1 MQDVIKAMGFLL
13 LEVIAGVGMYCLW
26 LNFSSQAEPSETP
39 QDFVYRKLGFRSW
52 SIKFLSVAL
61 VGTALMYYFQFLT
74 SLELVCL
81 GFGAFYL
88 AMVFVEYF
96 HDEDNVMAALKL
108 VVPVTL
114 FLNAYAPH
122 VGFIVPALLVM
133 VYDVQKNRADRDCR
147 KIKKYQN
154 EEK

>member
-13 LEVIAGVGMYCLW
+13 LEVIAGVGLYCLW
-26 LNFSSQAEPSETP
+26 LNFSLQEEPSETP

-52 SIKFLSVAL
+52 SIKFLSVGL
-61 VGTALMYYFQFLT
+61 VGAVSMYWFQFLT

-81 GFGAFYL
+81 GFGAFYT
-88 AMVFVEYF
+88 AMVLVEYF
-96 HDEDNVMAALKL
+96 QQKDNVMAGLKL
-108 VVPVTL
+108 VVPITL

-122 VGFIVPALLVM
+122 VGFIVPAILVM
-133 VYDVQKNRADRDCR
+133 VYDVQKSRADRDCR